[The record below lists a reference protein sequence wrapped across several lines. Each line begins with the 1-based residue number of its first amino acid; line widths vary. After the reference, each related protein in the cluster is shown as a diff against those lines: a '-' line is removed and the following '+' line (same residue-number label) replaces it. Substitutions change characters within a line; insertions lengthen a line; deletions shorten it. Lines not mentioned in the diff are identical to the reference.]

1 MNRQQ
6 NEKSDETQ
14 KARKLIDKDMS
25 NVDKRAGHEGSHN
38 PQPQPFRPDENVDN
52 QKAEKSLHHLLI
64 IPLSRKRLY
73 QVHSWRRRKKRIKII
88 SIIKQTRQPQREAN
102 SASSTFSVLTRHRPV
117 ITLSG
122 EGLNHWCVC
131 IAQYLN
137 ATGIY

>member
-25 NVDKRAGHEGSHN
+25 NVDKRAGHEGSHARN
-38 PQPQPFRPDENVDN
+38 PNPFAQTKTWIIR
-52 QKAEKSLHHLLI
+52 KLKKSLHHLLI

-88 SIIKQTRQPQREAN
+88 SIIKQTRQTQREAN